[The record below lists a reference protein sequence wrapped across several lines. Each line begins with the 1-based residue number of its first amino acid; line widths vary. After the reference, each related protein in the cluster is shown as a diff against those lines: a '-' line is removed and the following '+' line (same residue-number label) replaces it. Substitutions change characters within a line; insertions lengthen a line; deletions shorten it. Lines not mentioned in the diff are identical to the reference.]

1 MATKILF
8 DYQIFNS
15 QKFGGISNKFCKLYN
30 NLEKSNQA
38 IQLLPIKYSEN
49 EHLQEMELFKNNI
62 GNNSLFRSLQKKI
75 IGKKRHH
82 KHQVKFNNKLSLKAL
97 EKGDFDIFHPTYYD
111 PYFLNKLNGKP
122 FVIDVHDLTYQIF
135 PEFFKLTDP
144 IFQNMRLL
152 VNRAAKI
159 ISVSNNTKQDL
170 INIFQVD
177 KRSIEVIHH
186 GNPLE
191 HLDINT
197 ISTNRSQNKLPES
210 YLLFI
215 GNRGGY
221 KNFYFLIQAIS
232 EILLSNKNLKLVCSG
247 IEFSNKELN
256 FIYNIGLSKKII
268 HYKTKTDKNLATLYK
283 NALAFI
289 FPSLYEGF
297 GLPILE
303 AFFCGCPVILSK
315 NSSFPEVAQDA
326 AVYFN
331 PKDYQSIKNAVSK
344 VIDDKL
350 LRDELIKKGYER
362 LKEFSWK
369 KCSEKTIQL
378 YQSIL

>member
-1 MATKILF
+1 
-8 DYQIFNS
+8 
-15 QKFGGISNKFCKLYN
+15 
-30 NLEKSNQA
+30 
-38 IQLLPIKYSEN
+38 
-49 EHLQEMELFKNNI
+49 MELFKNNI